1 MTKSDKPRRQLG
13 LFDANDSNG
22 WHRRSGNSPS
32 IMLAALPVYY
42 FLEDSQT
49 HVEQIQ
55 TRSYHPQ
62 ISQIA
67 AD

>member
-1 MTKSDKPRRQLG
+1 MGGIVGAGIFAIHYAGCSAG
-13 LFDANDSNG
+13 L
-22 WHRRSGNSPS
+22 
-32 IMLAALPVYY
+32 L